1 MALSRFYAIRRF
13 QRSFQTPHLPSEY
26 SISFGSFHKTDA
38 IYSHFPCNLFTPRSS
53 SHFLSSGLEGFVLR
67 RSIVSCS
74 CTISSILRPDAARDG
89 SGFTSRSSTKVAE
102 LTICFNGSRSM
113 SIVKAPAGARQ
124 VSLKVTMLSPGFVYE
139 PYTPREP
146 ISFWRRW
153 FTRSGW
159 RRTKEDLIMEM
170 KSAYAINR
178 LRKVAGYS
186 KKLFYQHTLRLY
198 KEINTLLAKGDTSS
212 LRKVVTEK
220 MYSTLKNELKRR
232 ESMWSSV
239 HWELV
244 EPVVSVRTLRARMIA
259 LDKNDLDKAFIQ
271 MTLEITAKQR
281 FEAYNAKGAVVSGDK
296 TKEVLVRDI
305 WVFERSLF
313 HPGADWRLCARLS
326 V

>member
-102 LTICFNGSRSM
+102 FTICFSGSRSM

-159 RRTKEDLIMEM
+159 RRTKEDLIM
-170 KSAYAINR
+170 
-178 LRKVAGYS
+178 
-186 KKLFYQHTLRLY
+186 
-198 KEINTLLAKGDTSS
+198 EINTLLAKGDTSS

-313 HPGADWRLCARLS
+313 HPRADWRLCARLS